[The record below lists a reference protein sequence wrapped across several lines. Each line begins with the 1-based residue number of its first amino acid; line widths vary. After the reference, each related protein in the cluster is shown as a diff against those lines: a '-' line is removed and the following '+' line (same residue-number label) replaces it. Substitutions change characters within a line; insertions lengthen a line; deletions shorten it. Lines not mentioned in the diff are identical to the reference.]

1 MHSLW
6 QSNWWRVVAL
16 EAVVVS
22 LGGVLLLALARIVSA
37 RGIAQHLASLL
48 TLP

>member
-1 MHSLW
+1 MHTLW
-6 QSNWWRVVAL
+6 HSNWWRVLAL

-22 LGGVLLLALARIVSA
+22 LGGALLLALARIVNT